1 MSEPRKWE
9 VKKNKEESRFEVKRK
24 GFCNCHWG
32 EGSCDEKERREE
44 RKKAVKSLY
53 VYSYIWF
60 SSDFLEIWTLPDTQQ
75 EFTRHL
81 LNASVGK
88 SQWSGPDDCSPKT
101 ASIAPPYKKFKW
113 CILHA
118 IFSRSPG
125 CYKPLPPLL
134 THPIIS
140 ELFRY
145 MCVPPLLNLEL
156 SKGMVPGPFM
166 SASLMT
172 SCTGPGCKLK
182 CVDLKVPIFKTYC
195 LTSSLKRWNFKRL
208 RKLFSKQLLRIYF
221 MHDLELEAGD
231 PESNT
236 TQSLFQGLSVYGDKN
251 ISN

>member
-32 EGSCDEKERREE
+32 EGSCNEKERREE

-60 SSDFLEIWTLPDTQQ
+60 SSDFLETWTLPDTQQ

-88 SQWSGPDDCSPKT
+88 SQWSGPDDSSPKT

-118 IFSRSPG
+118 SFPG
-125 CYKPLPPLL
+125 LL
-134 THPIIS
+134 VVTNHFLLCS
-140 ELFRY
+140 HTLSYQNYLGTCVFLLFWI
-145 MCVPPLLNLEL
+145 L
-156 SKGMVPGPFM
+156 SFPR
-166 SASLMT
+166 AWSLVH
-172 SCTGPGCKLK
+172 SCLH
-182 CVDLKVPIFKTYC
+182 L
-195 LTSSLKRWNFKRL
+195 SW
-208 RKLFSKQLLRIYF
+208 
-221 MHDLELEAGD
+221 HHA
-231 PESNT
+231 
-236 TQSLFQGLSVYGDKN
+236 QGQDVN
-251 ISN
+251 